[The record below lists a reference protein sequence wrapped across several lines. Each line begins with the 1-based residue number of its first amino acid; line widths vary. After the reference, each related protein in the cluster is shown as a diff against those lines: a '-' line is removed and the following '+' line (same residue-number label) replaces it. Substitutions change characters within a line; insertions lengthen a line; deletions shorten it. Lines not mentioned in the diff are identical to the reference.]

1 MNRTIVLKY
10 HTIRLDNL
18 LLSNGLKRIPTI
30 ADGNCFLSAVVKH
43 ISSEGHD
50 MNVQILREKLVD
62 HMSREDYHYKRF
74 ISFDHETTVEGQN
87 QKFDSLLQD
96 FSIDGHWNNELAD
109 FMPLALANMYN
120 RPLRIYSSM
129 VSNSVYDIIPDLQD
143 TEHSQEYIKVALIAI
158 KGQEHYDAVCHLDE
172 VLERTS
178 QADQST
184 IGDCSPPVMN
194 NVRTPMTNKR
204 KRSTPVTPRK
214 RANYKSPVKKQ
225 LFRKK
230 KKNQEVWKRNVRQ
243 FNRVHGLPYTGL
255 TGKEQAKKKMQYRDC
270 SKCKFKCSLKITA
283 RQAGDIFAT
292 YYQLGSYEKQRNF
305 ICQHV
310 EQTKSKRCTTN
321 RKENSNTYF
330 LTTDGK
336 KERVCKAFFLGILHV
351 SKKTV
356 EYSLKKKEHGVFVG
370 RDNRGKNPSINRTPE
385 GDRHFIREHIQSF
398 PTVSSHYTRKDSNR
412 QYLSSNLSVQKM
424 HQLYEKE
431 YQRKGK
437 KPCKIN
443 VYRDTFCNEF
453 NLAFHKPKKDQ
464 CSTCTIYYEKKQRG
478 EITKEDEEQF
488 QEHQTK
494 KEKSREEKRLDK
506 ERAKTD
512 RSFAAV
518 TFDLE
523 AVLPTPC
530 SMVGDLFY
538 KRCLSTYNLSFY
550 SLGDSKGTCYLWDET
565 NGGRGSSDIGSCI
578 LMHINSIAEK
588 NTAVEE
594 ITYFSDT
601 CGGQNRNQFVASA
614 LLYALHFHS
623 NLKAIN
629 HKFFERGHSEMEAD
643 SIHSSVKRAKKST
656 KVYHPSQWDTVVS
669 MARKTNPYIVIPV
682 NYRDFYDLKGLK
694 TDFNINL
701 KRTVSGETIN
711 WLKVKWIRVTKENP
725 GSVFFNNGFD
735 PENFMEAKFQS
746 SSLRGRKKKTGNIK
760 LSPLYESKLQISAA
774 KKADLLSLCKSGVI
788 PTTYHSY
795 YESLLV
801 GKLVKDTLPEPDITE
816 EDLID
821 NI

>member
-1 MNRTIVLKY
+1 
-10 HTIRLDNL
+10 
-18 LLSNGLKRIPTI
+18 
-30 ADGNCFLSAVVKH
+30 
-43 ISSEGHD
+43 
-50 MNVQILREKLVD
+50 
-62 HMSREDYHYKRF
+62 
-74 ISFDHETTVEGQN
+74 
-87 QKFDSLLQD
+87 
-96 FSIDGHWNNELAD
+96 
-109 FMPLALANMYN
+109 
-120 RPLRIYSSM
+120 M

-158 KGQEHYDAVCHLDE
+158 TGQEHYDAVCHLDE

-194 NVRTPMTNKR
+194 NNATPMTNKKR
-204 KRSTPVTPRK
+204 KRSTP
-214 RANYKSPVKKQ
+214 
-225 LFRKK
+225 
-230 KKNQEVWKRNVRQ
+230 
-243 FNRVHGLPYTGL
+243 
-255 TGKEQAKKKMQYRDC
+255 
-270 SKCKFKCSLKITA
+270 
-283 RQAGDIFAT
+283 
-292 YYQLGSYEKQRNF
+292 LGSYEKQRNF

-310 EQTKSKRCTTN
+310 EQTKAKRCTTN

-330 LTTDGK
+330 LSTDGK

-370 RDNRGKNPSINRTPE
+370 RDNRGKKPSINRTPE

-431 YQRKGK
+431 CQRKSK

-488 QEHQTK
+488 QEHQTMK
-494 KEKSREEKRLDK
+494 AKSREEKRLDK

-523 AVLPTPC
+523 AVLP
-530 SMVGDLFY
+530 
-538 KRCLSTYNLSFY
+538 
-550 SLGDSKGTCYLWDET
+550 
-565 NGGRGSSDIGSCI
+565 
-578 LMHINSIAEK
+578 
-588 NTAVEE
+588 
-594 ITYFSDT
+594 
-601 CGGQNRNQFVASA
+601 A
-614 LLYALHFHS
+614 L
-623 NLKAIN
+623 
-629 HKFFERGHSEMEAD
+629 
-643 SIHSSVKRAKKST
+643 
-656 KVYHPSQWDTVVS
+656 
-669 MARKTNPYIVIPV
+669 
-682 NYRDFYDLKGLK
+682 
-694 TDFNINL
+694 
-701 KRTVSGETIN
+701 TVSGETIN

-795 YESLLV
+795 YESLPV

>member
-1 MNRTIVLKY
+1 MPTSDLSDDSGDELYKPSKKDLQSSDSDMTSERDSASEPESLSNIQLVKPKKRHRDKNWKRKGKSLKKKFEKKRRVEHATSSPSHSSGPWKIKEKENNAEAITTTLTETEAIRLSQKAAMNRTIVLKY

-18 LLSNGLKRIPTI
+18 LLSNGLKKNPNNSRWEL
-30 ADGNCFLSAVVKH
+30 FLSAVVKH
-43 ISSEGHD
+43 ISPESHD
-50 MNVQILREKLVD
+50 MNVQILRKKLVD
-62 HMSREDYHYKRF
+62 HMSREDYHYKKF
-74 ISFDHETTVEGQN
+74 ISFDHETTVEGKN
-87 QKFDSLLQD
+87 QKFESLLHD
-96 FSIDGHWNNELAD
+96 FSIDGHWNNGLAD

-143 TEHSQEYIKVALIAI
+143 HEHSQEYIKVALIAI
-158 KGQEHYDAVCHLDE
+158 KE
-172 VLERTS
+172 
-178 QADQST
+178 QST
-184 IGDCSPPVMN
+184 IGDCSPPN
-194 NVRTPMTNKR
+194 NVRTPKTNKR
-204 KRSTPVTPRK
+204 KRSTTVTPRK

-255 TGKEQAKKKMQYRDC
+255 TGKEQTKKKMQYRDC
-270 SKCKFKCSLKITA
+270 SKCKFKCSVKITA
-283 RQAGDIFAT
+283 QQAGDIFAT

-310 EQTKSKRCTTN
+310 EQTKAKRCTTN

-336 KERVCKAFFLGILHV
+336 KERGCKAFFLVILHV

-398 PTVSSHYTRKDSNR
+398 PT
-412 QYLSSNLSVQKM
+412 
-424 HQLYEKE
+424 
-431 YQRKGK
+431 
-437 KPCKIN
+437 
-443 VYRDTFCNEF
+443 
-453 NLAFHKPKKDQ
+453 
-464 CSTCTIYYEKKQRG
+464 KQRG
-478 EITKEDEEQF
+478 EITNEDEEQF

-512 RSFAAV
+512 RSFTAV

-578 LMHINSIAEK
+578 LMHINSLAEK
-588 NTAVEE
+588 NSAVEE

-601 CGGQNRNQFVASA
+601 CGGQNRNQFVTSA
-614 LLYALHFHS
+614 LL
-623 NLKAIN
+623 LKN
-629 HKFFERGHSEMEAD
+629 RLEHQFE
-643 SIHSSVKRAKKST
+643 
-656 KVYHPSQWDTVVS
+656 
-669 MARKTNPYIVIPV
+669 
-682 NYRDFYDLKGLK
+682 
-694 TDFNINL
+694 
-701 KRTVSGETIN
+701 RTVSGETIN

-795 YESLLV
+795 YESLPV

-816 EDLID
+816 EDFND

>member
-1 MNRTIVLKY
+1 
-10 HTIRLDNL
+10 
-18 LLSNGLKRIPTI
+18 
-30 ADGNCFLSAVVKH
+30 
-43 ISSEGHD
+43 
-50 MNVQILREKLVD
+50 
-62 HMSREDYHYKRF
+62 
-74 ISFDHETTVEGQN
+74 
-87 QKFDSLLQD
+87 
-96 FSIDGHWNNELAD
+96 
-109 FMPLALANMYN
+109 
-120 RPLRIYSSM
+120 
-129 VSNSVYDIIPDLQD
+129 
-143 TEHSQEYIKVALIAI
+143 
-158 KGQEHYDAVCHLDE
+158 
-172 VLERTS
+172 
-178 QADQST
+178 
-184 IGDCSPPVMN
+184 
-194 NVRTPMTNKR
+194 
-204 KRSTPVTPRK
+204 
-214 RANYKSPVKKQ
+214 
-225 LFRKK
+225 
-230 KKNQEVWKRNVRQ
+230 
-243 FNRVHGLPYTGL
+243 
-255 TGKEQAKKKMQYRDC
+255 MQYRDC

-283 RQAGDIFAT
+283 QQAGDIFAT

-310 EQTKSKRCTTN
+310 EQTKAKRCTTN

-330 LTTDGK
+330 LSTDGK

-370 RDNRGKNPSINRTPE
+370 CDNRGKKPSINRTPE

-431 YQRKGK
+431 CQRKSK

-488 QEHQTK
+488 QEHQTM

-588 NTAVEE
+588 
-594 ITYFSDT
+594 
-601 CGGQNRNQFVASA
+601 
-614 LLYALHFHS
+614 
-623 NLKAIN
+623 K
-629 HKFFERGHSEMEAD
+629 
-643 SIHSSVKRAKKST
+643 
-656 KVYHPSQWDTVVS
+656 
-669 MARKTNPYIVIPV
+669 
-682 NYRDFYDLKGLK
+682 YR
-694 TDFNINL
+694 
-701 KRTVSGETIN
+701 
-711 WLKVKWIRVTKENP
+711 
-725 GSVFFNNGFD
+725 
-735 PENFMEAKFQS
+735 
-746 SSLRGRKKKTGNIK
+746 
-760 LSPLYESKLQISAA
+760 
-774 KKADLLSLCKSGVI
+774 C
-788 PTTYHSY
+788 
-795 YESLLV
+795 
-801 GKLVKDTLPEPDITE
+801 
-816 EDLID
+816 
-821 NI
+821 